1 MFGVVCCFCCCCC
14 LVLFLVCS
22 PLQICRVS
30 ILSHDDLCTP
40 HTWRPNS
47 CQKKLACFKNS
58 QTSGIPARRQS
69 MLNILLPLSQSASQ
83 SGLLLPLWKVCLSVT
98 PVAKLFLESSPQTR
112 GALLPSPP
120 FGGGIWPWRN
130 CACTPLTTTLHVS
143 DPLLCFRGFGVLV
156 S

>member
-1 MFGVVCCFCCCCC
+1 MVCCFCCCCC

-120 FGGGIWPWRN
+120 FGGGDLAMAELCMHSTHNNTTCFGSALVLSRIWSP
-130 CACTPLTTTLHVS
+130 C
-143 DPLLCFRGFGVLV
+143 
-156 S
+156 